1 MIRTSLKDAID
12 YSTGPKVFKSN
23 DQALANYVTIPLGA
37 AAVAIR
43 RPPRVLVM
51 V

>member
-23 DQALANYVTIPLGA
+23 GWALATCVTIRLRG